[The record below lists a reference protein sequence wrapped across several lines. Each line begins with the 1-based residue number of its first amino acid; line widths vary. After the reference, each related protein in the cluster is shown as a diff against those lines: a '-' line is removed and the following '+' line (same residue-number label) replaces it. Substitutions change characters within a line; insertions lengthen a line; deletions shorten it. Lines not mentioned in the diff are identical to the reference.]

1 MVDAAKEE
9 INMEL
14 ICIVETTVPIV
25 IEDPVNCCSELTLI
39 EDKLDAAS
47 DDTNTVLPTIDDIW
61 KDDTF
66 NNDDTVMEEPVR
78 EDIIVLGVCTEEA
91 DKKDPRTELTIKEDA
106 CNNVDTNK
114 GADRMEEADNDDV
127 CRLLMSIELVWKI
140 GKPNVVVLPMFVVIE
155 DPTKEDTDIEANNIL
170 DASNDEKP
178 RVFVVIEEIIAEDTS
193 TVLVSNVLTNKPT

>member
-9 INMEL
+9 INIEL

-39 EDKLDAAS
+39 EDKLDAAR

-66 NNDDTVMEEPVR
+66 NNDDTVMEEPVS
-78 EDIIVLGVCTEEA
+78 EDILVLGVCTEEA

-106 CNNVDTNK
+106 CNNVDTNN

-155 DPTKEDTDIEANNIL
+155 DPTKEDTDIEANNIV

-193 TVLVSNVLTNKPT
+193 TVLVSNVLTNKFD

>member
-14 ICIVETTVPIV
+14 ICMVETTVPIV
-25 IEDPVNCCSELTLI
+25 IEDPVNRCSELTLI
-39 EDKLDAAS
+39 EDKLDAAR
-47 DDTNTVLPTIDDIW
+47 DDTNIVLPTIDDIW

-78 EDIIVLGVCTEEA
+78 EDILVLSVCTEEA

-106 CNNVDTNK
+106 CNNVDTSN
-114 GADRMEEADNDDV
+114 GADRMEDADNDDV

-155 DPTKEDTDIEANNIL
+155 DPTKEDTDIEANNIV